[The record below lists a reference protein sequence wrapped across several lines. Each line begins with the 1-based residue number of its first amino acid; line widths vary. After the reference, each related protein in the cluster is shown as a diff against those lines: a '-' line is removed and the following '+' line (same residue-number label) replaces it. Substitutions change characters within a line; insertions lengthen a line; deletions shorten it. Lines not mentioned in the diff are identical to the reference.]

1 MEIIWNSEDPD
12 AFRFYRQRWLCD
24 HPLQPT
30 DAFLIAAPMCLVR
43 DEQHTIM
50 EMVVE
55 PTDDMFLALSL
66 EQMSPGHLFKAP
78 RQRSLSGAFLS
89 DQHQRH
95 LGLLRGGLYRP
106 SKPPDDRQPTL

>member
-1 MEIIWNSEDPD
+1 
-12 AFRFYRQRWLCD
+12 
-24 HPLQPT
+24 
-30 DAFLIAAPMCLVR
+30 MCLVR

-78 RQRSLSGAFLS
+78 RQRSLSGAFSPISTNATLACFAGVCT
-89 DQHQRH
+89 DQASHRM
-95 LGLLRGGLYRP
+95 
-106 SKPPDDRQPTL
+106 T